1 MSYERATQL
10 FGKLLLVLF
19 FLTVTALP
27 FSAQQQPGPPVDR
40 TNPERARQQEMSTR
54 EWQLRNIGK
63 VPPQT
68 RNERLQALMLQTE
81 EDFNRILTLHNQL
94 ARAATSDKPLDF
106 NFVSSAAGEIK
117 KRATRLQSTLVLG
130 DSDHNETE
138 AIPEFRETQ
147 MKEAVVLLC
156 KQIKSFV
163 TNPVIETPGTV
174 NAEQLKMARKDLDS
188 LIKLSSHLKKD
199 SEKIRK
205 LHQE

>member
-138 AIPEFRETQ
+138 AIPEFRESQ

-188 LIKLSSHLKKD
+188 LIKLSGHLKKD

>member
-10 FGKLLLVLF
+10 FGKLLLVLS
-19 FLTVTALP
+19 FLMLSASP
-27 FSAQQQPGPPVDR
+27 FSAQQLPGPPSDR
-40 TNPERARQQEMSTR
+40 TNPEKARQQEMSTR
-54 EWQLRNIGK
+54 EWQLRNIGN
-63 VPPQT
+63 VPPES
-68 RNERLQALMLQTE
+68 RNQRLQALMSQTE

-138 AIPEFRETQ
+138 AIPEFRESQ

-188 LIKLSSHLKKD
+188 LIKLSGHLKKD

>member
-138 AIPEFRETQ
+138 AIPEFRESQ